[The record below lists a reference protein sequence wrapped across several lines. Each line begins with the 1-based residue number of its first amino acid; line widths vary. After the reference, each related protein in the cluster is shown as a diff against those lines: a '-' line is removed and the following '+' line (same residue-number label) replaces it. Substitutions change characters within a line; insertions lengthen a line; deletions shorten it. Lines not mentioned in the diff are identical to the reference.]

1 MIKKILKMIAMLLIL
16 YVGINCNKE
25 KKNIS
30 LLKNPNTF
38 FPSMK
43 KDLIK

>member
-1 MIKKILKMIAMLLIL
+1 MIKKILKMIAMLLL